1 MENKKVEKIQIPN
14 EQIMREY
21 FEYENEVKNL
31 FVNIINLEQ
40 ELMNRTF
47 KKENLEKFKSDFKKP
62 IETIRDLS
70 KQLIDFYKDILESE
84 KKENESN

>member
-1 MENKKVEKIQIPN
+1 MENKKVEKILIPN

-47 KKENLEKFKSDFKKP
+47 KKETLEKFKNDFKNP
-62 IETIRDLS
+62 IEIVRGLSRD
-70 KQLIDFYKDILESE
+70 LIDFYKQILESE